1 MSCGHICSQKLST
14 LREGKMGQT
23 NFKLLKFYNFSE
35 VFYCGMTRNQKHEN
49 LGVFPQ
55 QLYIRFTL
63 KSKNMGQANSE
74 KLSEGEGGAGPPIT
88 GIPFVNLR
96 NSRLPKR

>member
-55 QLYIRFTL
+55 
-63 KSKNMGQANSE
+63 
-74 KLSEGEGGAGPPIT
+74 
-88 GIPFVNLR
+88 
-96 NSRLPKR
+96 